1 MAEIMDEENIAQ
13 LQQTIDKLRP
23 LCRSQKLKKRLL
35 EVENGLLAGIM
46 PAPEALKTI
55 EEIKAA
61 SMAPEST
68 PKSENRAREPLGA
81 LGRPLYLGSGAA
93 AAKGK
98 NNGLTKTP
106 PPRLNNNNISRLLGR
121 LDSQLV
127 ELLMASRLDA
137 AARLKLLLLGELRY
151 ELDNPRHLH
160 GGEEL
165 LQELLNE
172 NLGEYERLIE
182 AIKDIAGN
190 KNEIIHQAQNLLK
203 RHALIESSAE
213 INQKLA
219 RLNELKE
226 DKEAHVDEE
235 SLAAEIFNCLL
246 PVKEALF
253 NKNDRPLLLEAL

>member
-1 MAEIMDEENIAQ
+1 MAEAIEEENIAC

-46 PAPEALKTI
+46 PAEEALKAI
-55 EEIKAA
+55 QEIKAGL
-61 SMAPEST
+61 SVGESGA
-68 PKSENRAREPLGA
+68 KNENRAREPLGA
-81 LGRPLYLGSGAA
+81 LNRPLYLSNT

-98 NNGLTKTP
+98 NNILSKTA
-106 PPRLNNNNISRLLGR
+106 PPRLNSNNLAILLGR
-121 LDSQLV
+121 IDSQLV
-127 ELLMASRLDA
+127 ELLMSSKLTAS
-137 AARLKLLLLGELRY
+137 ARLKLLLLGELRY

-172 NLGEYERLIE
+172 NLAEYERLVE
-182 AIKDIAGN
+182 AIKDITAG
-190 KNEIIHQAQNLLK
+190 KNEIIRQAIVLL
-203 RHALIESSAE
+203 RREALITSSPE

-226 DKEAHVDEE
+226 KKEGVSEE
-235 SLAAEIFNCLL
+235 ETWCEEVFNCLQ

-253 NKNDRPLLLEAL
+253 GQENRPFLLRALDM